1 MLSWVG
7 LVEGVLLGAMS
18 VAAVGSLE
26 VLSLELGVAWV
37 GLVSTGVSGT
47 VASFMTGLGG

>member
-18 VAAVGSLE
+18 VATVGSLE
-26 VLSLELGVAWV
+26 VLSLELGVAS

-47 VASFMTGLGG
+47 VASFMTGLGV